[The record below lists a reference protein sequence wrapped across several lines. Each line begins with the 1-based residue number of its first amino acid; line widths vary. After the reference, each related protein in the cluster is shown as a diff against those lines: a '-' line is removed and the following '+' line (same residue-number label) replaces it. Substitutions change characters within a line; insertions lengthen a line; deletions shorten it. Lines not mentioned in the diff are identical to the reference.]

1 MSLVPRLRNPGPGFP
16 TRNRSLE
23 EIFEPLVL
31 FYSPI
36 RMASLLL
43 SHVCAQS
50 SPTLCDPMDCSP
62 PGSCVHGI
70 LQAILEWVAISSSRA
85 SSQHRDETLISWA
98 SCIACGFFTTESLSH
113 MGKPMPSRWWQ
124 FFHHFPEK
132 NPARQSSLGVWNL
145 SQWVTSF
152 CLLQSFSR

>member
-70 LQAILEWVAISSSRA
+70 LQAILEWVAMSSSKG
-85 SSQHRDETLISWA
+85 SSRPGMEPTSLMSPA
-98 SCIACGFFTTESLSH
+98 MAGGFFVSSTTWEAHPVNTSC
-113 MGKPMPSRWWQ
+113 Q
-124 FFHHFPEK
+124 IHF
-132 NPARQSSLGVWNL
+132 SSLRREIGSLVL
-145 SQWVTSF
+145 LYLVHKHTFQF
-152 CLLQSFSR
+152 CHL